1 MLNLQ
6 FAKKDDLA
14 NLKSEVEE
22 LDIAKLKTIPTDLS
36 KQSNVV
42 KN

>member
-6 FAKKDDLA
+6 FAKKEDLA

-22 LDIAKLKTIPTDLS
+22 LDIAKLKTTPTDLS